1 MAGSGQVL
9 DNPIEMPIFKLVVR
23 SATGWP
29 RQDLDRV
36 SKLAGALRNPP
47 AEVTDRGLELMMNA
61 PSPEAARVK
70 LETAVH
76 GIHSHTGVY
85 LEEEVRF

>member
-1 MAGSGQVL
+1 
-9 DNPIEMPIFKLVVR
+9 MPIFKLVVR
-23 SATGWP
+23 SSTGWP
-29 RQDLDRV
+29 RHDLDRV
-36 SKLAGALRNPP
+36 SRRAGALRHPP

-61 PSPEAARVK
+61 PSREAARVK

-85 LEEEVRF
+85 LDEEVRF